1 MKYFFI
7 SILLFSNFLI
17 SKEFNLSSSRNI
29 VPERILFIGNSYL
42 YYNDSLHNHVRRIL
56 EESYNKKI
64 DTSNYKLVTIS
75 GSRSWHHNIDHP
87 LNHKKIGAKKPFE
100 LVILQGGSGETDT
113 KKERDIFAK
122 EVKKNITKIR
132 KSGAEAALYMIHA
145 YVPPHKQTNPQMIK
159 DIKQMYIEAGNK
171 NNVLVIPVGI
181 AFEKAY
187 KANPKIE
194 LHKFFDGSHPSLLGT
209 YLASCV
215 VYSSITQRSPVG
227 IKYDYFGQIDK
238 ADIDFLQS
246 IAHDTVEEFFGISL

>member
-1 MKYFFI
+1 M
-7 SILLFSNFLI
+7 
-17 SKEFNLSSSRNI
+17 
-29 VPERILFIGNSYL
+29 
-42 YYNDSLHNHVRRIL
+42 L
-56 EESYNKKI
+56 EESYQKKI
-64 DTSNYKLVTIS
+64 KTTNYKLVTIS

-87 LNHKKIGAKKPFE
+87 LNHKKIGAKRPFE

-122 EVKKNITKIR
+122 EVKKNITKIQ

-171 NNVLVIPVGI
+171 NNALVIPVGI

-194 LHKFFDGSHPSLLGT
+194 LHKFFDGSHPSL
-209 YLASCV
+209 
-215 VYSSITQRSPVG
+215 
-227 IKYDYFGQIDK
+227 
-238 ADIDFLQS
+238 
-246 IAHDTVEEFFGISL
+246 

>member
-1 MKYFFI
+1 MKYKLL
-7 SILLFSNFLI
+7 SLTILPCVLFALDVEVFSLKN
-17 SKEFNLSSSRNI
+17 KN
-29 VPERILFIGNSYL
+29 PEKILFIGNSYL
-42 YYNDSLHNHVRRIL
+42 YYNDSLHNHVRRML
-56 EESYNKKI
+56 EESYQKKI
-64 DTSNYKLVTIS
+64 KTTNYKLVTIS

-87 LNHKKIGAKKPFE
+87 LNHKKIGAKRPFE

-122 EVKKNITKIR
+122 EVKKNITKIQ

-171 NNVLVIPVGI
+171 NNALVIPVGI

-215 VYSSITQRSPVG
+215 VYSSITQRSPIG

>member
-1 MKYFFI
+1 
-7 SILLFSNFLI
+7 
-17 SKEFNLSSSRNI
+17 
-29 VPERILFIGNSYL
+29 
-42 YYNDSLHNHVRRIL
+42 
-56 EESYNKKI
+56 
-64 DTSNYKLVTIS
+64 
-75 GSRSWHHNIDHP
+75 

-113 KKERDIFAK
+113 KKERDIFVK
-122 EVKKNITKIR
+122 EVKKNVTKIR

-159 DIKQMYIEAGNK
+159 DIKQIYIEAGNK
-171 NNVLVIPVGI
+171 NNALVIPVGI

-215 VYSSITQRSPVG
+215 VYSSITQRSPIG